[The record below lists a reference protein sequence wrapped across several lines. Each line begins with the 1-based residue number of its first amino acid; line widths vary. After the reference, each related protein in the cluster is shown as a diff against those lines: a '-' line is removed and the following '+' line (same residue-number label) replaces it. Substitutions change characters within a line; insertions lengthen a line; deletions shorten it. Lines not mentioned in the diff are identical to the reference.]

1 LPNASSKI
9 NSLQGP
15 KSSTN
20 TQYIDKKNEEARKLQ
35 SRTYRREMIPDHDLV
50 THQHAQDRSQQK
62 EKENIS
68 ETQSS
73 TTFHKGKIFTKSTS
87 PLTGSRAKYR

>member
-1 LPNASSKI
+1 LPDASSKI
-9 NSLQGP
+9 NGLQGL

-20 TQYIDKKNEEARKLQ
+20 TQYIDKKNKEAKKLR
-35 SRTYRREMIPDHDLV
+35 SRTYRREVIPDLDPA
-50 THQHAQDRSQQK
+50 THQHAQAGSQQK

-73 TTFHKGKIFTKSTS
+73 TTFHK
-87 PLTGSRAKYR
+87 